1 MSFFVYSLWKAV
13 RGQMAASL
21 EKLRQLE
28 QQVRLI
34 PVLQVKVSVL
44 QEEKRQMVLQLQ
56 ELKNQ
61 SSPSTYIHY
70 NWVVAC
76 FYTIPVYNVALGT
89 LKKDVGVCTPS
100 ILLKDETVQ
109 TETWIKNV
117 SNQLI
122 QTVLQPRCESGVQ
135 TEPSKPFP
143 EQMSQMV
150 QVNSTIIES
159 QPKENVNT
167 QTEPSSASVLLPKP
181 LPQQKSEM
189 VQVNMVLD
197 SIIKEN
203 IETQTEP
210 ELMLAPIKCP
220 DVLKTSIAVGDGAID
235 DVMCEKCLKK
245 RTRHVSCGTDHLRQL
260 PGVNV
265 ATQCYVGCE
274 VSSISYHKPSLLFYF
289 VLL

>member
-61 SSPSTYIHY
+61 SSPS
-70 NWVVAC
+70 
-76 FYTIPVYNVALGT
+76 T